1 MNSTKPRTQFAIQSR
16 ILHWLMAAMILAM
29 LFIGVSMLASL
40 ADYRWL
46 VAIHRPL
53 GIAILILAVIRLMNR
68 KLTKLPAFPPTMSP
82 MERFRLLL
90 GEAALRPN
98 DCDAAHWLGYA
109 LGRSLSHLD
118 VRIGGSAAHPAAAS
132 DAVRLPA
139 TLPYDPRLPSL
150 CDDPRACWR
159 GAFPHAHR
167 SRSPPEPNGH
177 LAD

>member
-16 ILHWLMAAMILAM
+16 ILHWLMAAMILAI
-29 LFIGVSMLASL
+29 LFIGVSMVASL
-40 ADYRWL
+40 ADYRRDSS
-46 VAIHRPL
+46 AARHRNSHPR
-53 GIAILILAVIRLMNR
+53 GDPSHESKAYEAAC
-68 KLTKLPAFPPTMSP
+68 LPAHDVADGALP
-82 MERFRLLL
+82 RLLL

-109 LGRSLSHLD
+109 LGRSLSHPD
-118 VRIGGSAAHPAAAS
+118 VRIGASAAHPAAAS

-139 TLPYDPRLPSL
+139 TLPYDPR
-150 CDDPRACWR
+150 AFWR